1 MRSAGRGAAQPSVT
15 RSRLN
20 HISVEEA
27 QEAPDV
33 VVGEFLVHSHLATI
47 LFDSGA
53 TYSFVSSAFASTHS
67 LPTSLLAIPT
77 LTTSPLGVSK
87 SRVECRGVR
96 ILIEGVVFLADLIV
110 LPSRDIDV
118 ILGMDWLARH

>member
-1 MRSAGRGAAQPSVT
+1 MRSAGRGAAQSSVT

-33 VVGEFLVHSHLATI
+33 VVGEFLVHSHLATV

-53 TYSFVSSAFASTHS
+53 TYSFVSSTFASTHS

-77 LTTSPLGVSK
+77 LTPKSSARFTIVLLSSKCRLTTSANGEPLSV
-87 SRVECRGVR
+87 CRGWAT
-96 ILIEGVVFLADLIV
+96 VV
-110 LPSRDIDV
+110 
-118 ILGMDWLARH
+118 